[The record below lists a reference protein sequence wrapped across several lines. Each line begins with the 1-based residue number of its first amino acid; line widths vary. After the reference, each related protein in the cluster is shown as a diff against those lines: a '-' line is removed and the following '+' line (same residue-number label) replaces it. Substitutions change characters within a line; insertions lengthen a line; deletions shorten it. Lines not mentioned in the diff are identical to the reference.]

1 MKTCTKCKEVK
12 TVDCFGKHATG
23 KDGLNPECKVCKKE
37 RAQIYSKAN
46 REKLALSGRNWRLAN
61 PEISREY
68 SKKYQLANPQ
78 KEKERQRKYRE
89 CNAEKK
95 KVATSKWT
103 KANPENNRHRTSV
116 RRARKLSNGVYEI
129 SSNELKKL
137 YESPC
142 AYCGSQESIQA
153 DHVVPIARGGTHS
166 IGNLVPA
173 CARCNQS
180 KGSKLLTEWK
190 ASLKWAI

>member
-12 TVDCFGKHATG
+12 TVDCFSKQTAR
-23 KDGLNPECKVCKKE
+23 KDGLQARCKKCCKKLGAKYRLDNPEKE
-37 RAQIYSKAN
+37 LQRSARY
-46 REKLALSGRNWRLAN
+46 RLDNA
-61 PEISREY
+61 ESAKE
-68 SKKYQLANPQ
+68 SQ
-78 KEKERQRKYRE
+78 KKYRE
-89 CNAEKK
+89 SNPEKRRCA
-95 KVATSKWT
+95 VSKWEKNNKAKILIT
-103 KANPENNRHRTSV
+103 KQKYRESNPEKFRDYCNS
-116 RRARKLSNGVYEI
+116 RRAKKLSNGVFKI
-129 SSNELKKL
+129 ATKELKKL

-142 AYCGSQESIQA
+142 LYCGSIESIQA